1 MAEKYIDYVKMLI
14 NYKGNSVYIVI
25 DDTNTPWFNA
35 KDVTKLLDY
44 ENTKRTI
51 QINVNEKNK
60 KELRFIIENYNL
72 LYKNVQGQSL
82 FINEKGVNELIIK
95 SKKKEAIEIQQWL
108 ADEVMPSLLKTGRYE
123 LDKNLKRK
131 SNAGPR
137 PMDQICHTKYFL
149 FMV

>member
-82 FINEKGVNELIIK
+82 FIN
-95 SKKKEAIEIQQWL
+95 
-108 ADEVMPSLLKTGRYE
+108 
-123 LDKNLKRK
+123 
-131 SNAGPR
+131 
-137 PMDQICHTKYFL
+137 
-149 FMV
+149 